1 MPLTF
6 MDHCS
11 PERRF
16 ALMASAFGLSTA
28 SSGTMAMISTIGYSA
43 GLFFIVPLADLVENR
58 RLITYMLTCASLCAT
73 GVVLAPNAYES
84 RRTSARRVLDEP
96 TRSNSPVST
105 ARSNLAC
112 CTKDRLPIS
121 SRKSVPP
128 SASSNRP
135 VRSLFVSAFCICEC
149 TFHMTEQFTFKEVLA
164 QSTDVH
170 RNQGLA

>member
-58 RLITYMLTCASLCAT
+58 RLITYMLTCASLFPFSPVINTFAS
-73 GVVLAPNAYES
+73 E
-84 RRTSARRVLDEP
+84 DP
-96 TRSNSPVST
+96 TRRMISRADCIAGAVAISDSALTVAAPSP
-105 ARSNLAC
+105 
-112 CTKDRLPIS
+112 
-121 SRKSVPP
+121 
-128 SASSNRP
+128 
-135 VRSLFVSAFCICEC
+135 
-149 TFHMTEQFTFKEVLA
+149 
-164 QSTDVH
+164 
-170 RNQGLA
+170 